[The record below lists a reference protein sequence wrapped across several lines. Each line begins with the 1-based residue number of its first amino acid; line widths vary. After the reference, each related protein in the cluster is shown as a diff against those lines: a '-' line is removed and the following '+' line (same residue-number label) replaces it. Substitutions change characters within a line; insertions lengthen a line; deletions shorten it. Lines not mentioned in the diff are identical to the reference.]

1 MSDSKFYTGVHQLA
15 EMGIDE
21 ITIDTYWW
29 KDIGD
34 WRGVHEKWQ
43 SSITYSSD
51 FVNALGMNFSLYMQA
66 GNGSS
71 LHTDAMTGIGI
82 NGNPNWFATGENK
95 IWDELCIADSDARAF
110 LSEYLK
116 SYFMELGLDGIR
128 TDFGY
133 ILGYCG
139 KEGHDHI
146 DNRRGRGIL
155 DFPVRLS
162 IVRGNV

>member
-1 MSDSKFYTGVHQLA
+1 MNCCLLYTSDSLPSFEFNLWELLDEERRSWRMSDSKFYTGVHQLA

-116 SYFMELGLDGIR
+116 SYFMELGLSLI
-128 TDFGY
+128 
-133 ILGYCG
+133 
-139 KEGHDHI
+139 HI
-146 DNRRGRGIL
+146 
-155 DFPVRLS
+155 
-162 IVRGNV
+162 